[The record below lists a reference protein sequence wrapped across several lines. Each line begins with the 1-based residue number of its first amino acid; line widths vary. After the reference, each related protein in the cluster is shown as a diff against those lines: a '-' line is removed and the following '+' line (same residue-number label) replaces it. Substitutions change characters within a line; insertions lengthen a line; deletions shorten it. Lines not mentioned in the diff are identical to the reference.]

1 MRVLAAPTFEQS
13 ALILAW
19 AAILLLALALSG
31 LMRQVDALTRTR
43 TQHGGSHRAVGPATG
58 MVAPQIPGLRG
69 DSRSL
74 LLFVDRGCPSCDQA
88 LGALAATAGNGEVI
102 RAALYR
108 GDPPPPAHDALLTVG
123 HAEPIFS
130 ALGVTVTPTAV
141 ALDEQRQVIASA
153 PAGTP
158 ALINQF
164 LAYVSRAQ
172 EAPQ

>member
-19 AAILLLALALSG
+19 AAILLLALAMSG
-31 LMRQVDALTRTR
+31 LMRQIHALTSG
-43 TQHGGSHRAVGPATG
+43 QHGGSHRAVSPATG
-58 MVAPQIPGLRG
+58 MVAPEIPGLDAG
-69 DSRSL
+69 GRSL
-74 LLFVDRGCPSCDQA
+74 LLFVDRGCSSCDQA
-88 LGALAATAGNGEVI
+88 LDALAASPGNGDAT

-108 GDPPPPAHDALLTVG
+108 GDPPPTHNAFVTLG

-141 ALDEQRQVIASA
+141 ALDEQRRVIASA

-158 ALINQF
+158 ALIEQF
-164 LAYVSRAQ
+164 LAYINRAQ
-172 EAPQ
+172 EAAQ